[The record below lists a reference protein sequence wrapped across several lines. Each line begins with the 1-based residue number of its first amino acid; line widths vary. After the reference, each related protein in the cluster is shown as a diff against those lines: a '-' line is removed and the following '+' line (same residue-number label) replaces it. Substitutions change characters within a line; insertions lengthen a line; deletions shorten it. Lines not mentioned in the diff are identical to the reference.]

1 MATFKEQYQS
11 ARRKLQQEWKL
22 KSIEA
27 VPRIVKV
34 VVNVG
39 AGVAISDGNYIEKVV
54 TDIRQITGQQPIVT
68 KAKKSIAGFKLREG
82 APIGV
87 AATLRGNRMFD
98 FISRLVNVA
107 LPRVRDFQGL
117 SASGFDGKGNYTLGI
132 REHVVFPEIS
142 LENVEK
148 TFGLSV
154 TIVTNAGQNGLAKD
168 LLTKLNFP
176 FKES

>member
-11 ARRKLQQEWKL
+11 ARRKLQQERKL

-39 AGVAISDGNYIEKVV
+39 AGAAISDGNYIEKVV
-54 TDIRQITGQQPIVT
+54 TDLRQITGQQPIVT

-98 FISRLVNVA
+98 FLSRLVNVA

>member
-39 AGVAISDGNYIEKVV
+39 AGAAISDGNYIEKVV
-54 TDIRQITGQQPIVT
+54 TDLRQITGQQPIVT

-154 TIVTNAGQNGLAKD
+154 TIVTNAGQDGLAKD